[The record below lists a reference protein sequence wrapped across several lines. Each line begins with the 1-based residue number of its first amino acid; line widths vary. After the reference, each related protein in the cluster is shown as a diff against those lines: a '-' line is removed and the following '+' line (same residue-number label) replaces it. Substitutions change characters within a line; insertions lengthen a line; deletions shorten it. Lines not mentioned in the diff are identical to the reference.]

1 MLFNSV
7 AFIVF
12 FLIVHQVFWRIPN
25 DFRKYWLLVASIV
38 FYGFWSIAFLFHFL
52 GVVLISYAFLLALRR
67 RRSAGLL
74 ALVIALLVA
83 NLLFFKYTNSVLTLV
98 GEELGVPLALLWKTE
113 LGLVLPLAISF
124 YTFQIIAFIVDYW
137 RGEIEELN
145 FFNFAVFILFFP
157 QLIAGPIMRHHE
169 FLGQLDRPVVHA
181 GDFSRGCYRII
192 LGTAKKVLI
201 ADQIGA
207 MINPLWANPES
218 LDTVS
223 AIVAV
228 LGFVAQI
235 YCDFSGY
242 TDMARGMALLLG
254 YRIPENF
261 FAPYLAT
268 SFTELWRRWH
278 VTLATWLRDYLY
290 FPLGGSRVSTGRL
303 YLNIMIV
310 MCLGGLWHGNSYNF
324 FFWGFWSGLCLIGEK
339 MSGMDGPAA
348 SRVSAVARNLGVMLA
363 WCVGAIFFRAPDLST
378 VFAIWESFARIEGFA
393 RVMGEQEKLVLQFY
407 VISILFQFMR
417 RYKKRFEDYLIR
429 YSPVLLP
436 LLVLLSYFM
445 IARIENPTAEFYYF
459 QF

>member
-7 AFIVF
+7 AFLIF

-25 DFRKYWLLVASIV
+25 GPRKYWLLLASIV
-38 FYGFWSIAFLFHFL
+38 FYGFWSVPFLFHFL
-52 GVVLISYAFLLALRR
+52 GAVLISYGFLLALRR
-67 RRSAGLL
+67 RRHPAIL
-74 ALVIALLVA
+74 ATIIAILVG
-83 NLLFFKYTNSVLTLV
+83 NLLFFKYTNSLLTIL
-98 GEELGVPLALLWKTE
+98 GEEFGLPGALLWKAE
-113 LGLVLPLAISF
+113 LGLILPLAISF

-145 FFNFAVFILFFP
+145 FVNFAVFILFFP

-169 FLGQLDRPVVHA
+169 FLGQLDRPTQQP
-181 GDFSRGCYRII
+181 GDNARGLYRIL
-192 LGTAKKVLI
+192 LGTVKKVLI

-207 MINPLWANPES
+207 MINPLWANPGA
-218 LDTVS
+218 LDPISGT
-223 AIVAV
+223 VAV

-339 MSGMDGPAA
+339 MLSLDGPARTKA
-348 SRVSAVARNLGVMLA
+348 MAVVRNIGVMLA
-363 WCVGAIFFRAPDLST
+363 WCVGAVFFRAPDLTT
-378 VFAIWESFARIEGFA
+378 VFSVAEAFTKVEAIGRSVGD
-393 RVMGEQEKLVLQFY
+393 QEKLVLQFY
-407 VISILFQFMR
+407 FIAILLQVAR
-417 RYKKRFEDYLIR
+417 RYKKLYVDFLIKH
-429 YSPVLLP
+429 SVILLP
-436 LLVLLSYFM
+436 LLTVLIYFM